1 MSEIKG
7 QLLGIIIVL
16 MVFAAVGGTMV
27 GVFSS
32 FTGTVQNTVNE
43 IVSAEIEE
51 NKDGAYDI
59 STDAEPAENSE
70 DGRA

>member
-27 GVFSS
+27 ALFTNFSGS
-32 FTGTVQNTVNE
+32 LQNTVNQV
-43 IVSAEIEE
+43 VSEE
-51 NKDGAYDI
+51 Q
-59 STDAEPAENSE
+59 SE
-70 DGRA
+70 GKTITYSSAVTQSSQLGGQQPG